1 MLTTA
6 RTILT
11 CMIKD
16 KCASEWS
23 GSISNQKEEAI
34 GPRTN
39 VRMCTTPE
47 SCALAPAI
55 CRPSCGSCFF
65 RGWCRA
71 VVHAECLTGWLWGC
85 VWVNQKQVLRG
96 DARFI
101 PLRMLDRQRRE
112 QHFETIGSFQLPF
125 EADALAMDLLGPFRS
140 RWSASRYPE
149 RCSLWGTP
157 SRPDCYPSCCC
168 SWHISSS

>member
-1 MLTTA
+1 MLTTV
-6 RTILT
+6 RIILT

-39 VRMCTTPE
+39 VRMCATPE
-47 SCALAPAI
+47 SCALPPAI
-55 CRPSCGSCFF
+55 CSHPVAVLFW
-65 RGWCRA
+65 GWCRS

-85 VWVNQKQVLRG
+85 VWVLQKQVLRG
-96 DARFI
+96 DAQ
-101 PLRMLDRQRRE
+101 LSVARMLDRQRRKY
-112 QHFETIGSFQLPF
+112 FEPIGSYQLLF
-125 EADALAMDLLGPFRS
+125 EADVLAMDLLGPFRS

-149 RCSLWGTP
+149 RCSLSGTP
-157 SRPDCYPSCCC
+157 GRPGCYPSCCC
-168 SWHISSS
+168 SWRISSS